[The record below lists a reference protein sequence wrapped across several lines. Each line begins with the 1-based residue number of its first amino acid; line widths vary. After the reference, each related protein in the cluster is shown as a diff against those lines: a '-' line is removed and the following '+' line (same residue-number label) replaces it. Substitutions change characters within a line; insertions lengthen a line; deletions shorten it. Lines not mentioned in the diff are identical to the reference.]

1 MKKTVTLF
9 MLLLLAALLVVS
21 CDNKTEVPAAKI
33 DEILDFKDYAGVGW
47 QVSLKDDVRSTITS
61 VDIPASYE
69 GKDVLTVGGFENA
82 VNLESVTLPGTVFYI
97 EPGAFSGCTK
107 LKSIII
113 TKSVVGIGGSAFEN
127 CSSLESVTFEEGS
140 KLEFIDRENTFA
152 NTNISSITLPEGLET
167 IGRGTFRNCKNLK
180 TIYIPNSMYEIG
192 SDICKGINE
201 NAVITIDRV
210 KNSIHTDTY
219 HSWGTPATVNLNWT
233 GKKTTY
239 TVTYDPNEAEGEEF
253 TTEVKEY
260 GTPITVSNCPSEW
273 KKDGYTF
280 KGWNTDSRGVERSFS
295 AGDTYTGPTVTFY
308 AMWEKNN

>member
-82 VNLESVTLPGTVFYI
+82 VNLESVTFPDTVYYI
-97 EPGAFSGCTK
+97 EEFKGCTK
-107 LKSIII
+107 LKSVEIP
-113 TKSVVGIGGSAFEN
+113 KSVVVLSGCTFED
-127 CSSLESVTFEEGS
+127 CTSLESVTFESGS
-140 KLEFIDRENTFA
+140 KLQYIDRPNCFA
-152 NTNISSITLPEGLET
+152 KTNISSITLPEGLEG
-167 IGRGTFRNCKNLK
+167 IGMGTFYNCKNLK

-192 SDICKGINE
+192 SDICQGINE

-210 KNSIHTDTY
+210 ENSIYTGSY
-219 HSWGTPATVNLNWT
+219 HSWGTPATVKFNWT

-239 TVTYDPNEAEGEEF
+239 TVTYNPNGADEGEEF
-253 TTEVKEY
+253 PTEVKEY
-260 GTPITVSNCPSEW
+260 GTKITVSDCPSGW